1 MVFPLSWELNR
12 EEPAGMAW
20 VDLILDVM
28 FSNLEVLLF
37 PGKGLYLDIASFF
50 LFWLCSQIT
59 FSLLFSFVIA
69 FVPDTLSAAP
79 DKASVLSRV
88 MAARNDPNLEGFV
101 ITIRPAW
108 DLHLM
113 LIQDALTGR
122 DSISSGSSSDLGY
135 LQLYKVLKTA
145 AFENDEED
153 MCNAYLQKLI
163 TYSPASYSPTCQRQ
177 GQLIFFIQYKVNLVC
192 IFYGK
197 KIHSSQL
204 FHKKKKN
211 KTGVLLNFKY
221 LVSPTCVFGL
231 FCSTPSFPK
240 FSFLFQLLSGQR
252 IKELKERAMSVLSP
266 YCLVG
271 SHELSHDSNQ
281 TAQASESGPLP
292 FVSLL
297 EFKEPEQ
304 LSGNDALWTF
314 VNFAGELL
322 VKKVLQRFWSYFRAK
337 CFVLLGGAPCLIACQ
352 FIKRSFKQSLAGAIL
367 LELPEDDA
375 YLNLLQKVVENG
387 NPLERNIWKD
397 VVFQTLFVLS
407 C

>member
-1 MVFPLSWELNR
+1 MVFPLSWVLDILSRICWRELNR

-20 VDLILDVM
+20 VGLILDVM
-28 FSNLEVLLF
+28 FSILEVLLF
-37 PGKGLYLDIASFF
+37 PGKGLYLDIALFF
-50 LFWLCSQIT
+50 LFWLCRQIT

-88 MAARNDPNLEGFV
+88 MAAGNDPNLEGFV
-101 ITIRPAW
+101 ITLRPAW
-108 DLHLM
+108 DVHLM

-135 LQLYKVLKTA
+135 LQLCL
-145 AFENDEED
+145 ENDEED
-153 MCNAYLQKLI
+153 MCKAYLQKLI

-314 VNFAGELL
+314 VNFAGE
-322 VKKVLQRFWSYFRAK
+322 Y
-337 CFVLLGGAPCLIACQ
+337 
-352 FIKRSFKQSLAGAIL
+352 
-367 LELPEDDA
+367 DT
-375 YLNLLQKVVENG
+375 N
-387 NPLERNIWKD
+387 
-397 VVFQTLFVLS
+397 FQTLVALLNMLSTLASIQEGAATVLELLQGKVFRYVGWS
-407 C
+407 TLFDSLSIYKEKF